1 MESSYDD
8 SQTTCMYIWL
18 GLYELLFRQIAELYI
33 IAYDSNVTMIMVA
46 NVILCFVHLFY
57 RIYTFFTESFPSV
70 CVTLLVC
77 PVIFGHTSDVCHVV
91 IPTSTMTDYTIIL
104 GQNNNCCEH
113 CLLPSS

>member
-57 RIYTFFTESFPSV
+57 RIYTFFTEGIIPECTV
-70 CVTLLVC
+70 CVTLPFWCVR
-77 PVIFGHTSDVCHVV
+77 
-91 IPTSTMTDYTIIL
+91 
-104 GQNNNCCEH
+104 
-113 CLLPSS
+113 